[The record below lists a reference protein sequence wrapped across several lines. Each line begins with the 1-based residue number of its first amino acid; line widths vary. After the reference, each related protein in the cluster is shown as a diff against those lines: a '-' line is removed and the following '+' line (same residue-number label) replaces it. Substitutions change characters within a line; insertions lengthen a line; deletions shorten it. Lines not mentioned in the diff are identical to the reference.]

1 MCYSKSPS
9 TRDEV
14 VVSPS
19 EVPARDDSEGEAEF
33 EVLTGFQCHPPPVA
47 DEESQAAEDA
57 EVDSDNLLGNGAN
70 LEADAGGEPVLSQ
83 QNSCHCAADDG
94 IMIISNHFC
103 SNKNADAVDGEAV
116 DDSLASE
123 CDQEDPL
130 SSNVSL
136 DTADGWRELPQLS
149 ESGAFSFP
157 SDSNSLEDDNDIEP
171 IPEEDVSQDIV
182 DLSHESREE
191 MVESRCSV
199 FSFDSDLFNQD
210 NIDEDTDNEE
220 EHCDITE
227 AIEDGNDRDQDAE
240 IVEETGNQ
248 GTAVGSSDGSFIY
261 VDVPTLFVLLG
272 VTTALGFSIGYG
284 KILIHRKKN
293 MHLFLLVAS
302 SVNIPRELLRKSAK
316 LFLFSGIGS
325 YQ

>member
-14 VVSPS
+14 VLSPS
-19 EVPARDDSEGEAEF
+19 EMPARDDSEGEAEF
-33 EVLTGFQCHPPPVA
+33 EVLSGFQCHPPPVA
-47 DEESQAAEDA
+47 DQESQAAEDA
-57 EVDSDNLLGNGAN
+57 EVDGNNLLGNGAN
-70 LEADAGGEPVLSQ
+70 LEADAGGKPVLSR

-123 CDQEDPL
+123 CDQEDLL

-157 SDSNSLEDDNDIEP
+157 SDSNSLEDGNDIEP
-171 IPEEDVSQDIV
+171 IPEEDVSQDFV
-182 DLSHESREE
+182 DLSHKSREE

-227 AIEDGNDRDQDAE
+227 AIEDVNDRDQDAE
-240 IVEETGNQ
+240 KVEETGDQ
-248 GTAVGSSDGSFIY
+248 ATAVGSSDGSSIY

-284 KILIHRKKN
+284 KILIYRKKKTCIYF
-293 MHLFLLVAS
+293 FLLQA
-302 SVNIPRELLRKSAK
+302 
-316 LFLFSGIGS
+316 
-325 YQ
+325 Q